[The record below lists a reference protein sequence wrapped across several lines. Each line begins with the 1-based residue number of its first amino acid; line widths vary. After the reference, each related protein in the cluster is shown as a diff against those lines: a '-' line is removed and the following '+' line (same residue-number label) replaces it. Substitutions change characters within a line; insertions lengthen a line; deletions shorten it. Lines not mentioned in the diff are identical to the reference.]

1 MAHRSRFI
9 WTLQDR
15 LALRC
20 SNAAGPQVSAKT
32 GFEAGEGVAVR
43 PDLAVQDVADG
54 RMINA
59 RRRFGRPQAP
69 SVERGSQS
77 QREVSSDL
85 RSRVVAGDIGPVPA
99 QGAGGGP
106 DAPRHKPTVD
116 AGRPQ
121 TAVVTPP
128 GDVGGGNQRPGRAGG
143 NVTRRIDHFTPDMPE
158 RYWQV
163 IEAFVRAAVT
173 DAGPAAV
180 YTAAN
185 LLSTTSR
192 HVLWCWQ
199 TAGLPLER
207 EVVFDRAVIEEF
219 IVHGCPNLTPASAGN
234 RRTQL
239 HRMAEALNHSGQPAR
254 LSPLPSS
261 DPVRPYSPSEMI
273 ALRSW
278 TTGQNTPT
286 RRRDASV
293 LLALGAGA
301 GLAVED
307 IAGLTAAMVTVDDQ
321 GVLLAVPGRRTRV
334 VPVLAAWEAEIIG
347 AVDEV
352 PDDRF
357 LFCSNRTVT
366 GKNYLGSF
374 VRKSTGVEIK
384 PLVQR
389 LRATWIVGHLA
400 ARTPVV
406 PLMAAAGVESLE
418 ALTRYLRFVPGI
430 EAAEARRALRG
441 QLSQLRGGRAE

>member
-1 MAHRSRFI
+1 MKAHRPPLD
-9 WTLQDR
+9 WNHQDR
-15 LALRC
+15 LALRG
-20 SNAAGPQVSAKT
+20 AAA
-32 GFEAGEGVAVR
+32 AVDDDDR
-43 PDLAVQDVADG
+43 Q
-54 RMINA
+54 
-59 RRRFGRPQAP
+59 
-69 SVERGSQS
+69 
-77 QREVSSDL
+77 
-85 RSRVVAGDIGPVPA
+85 VVASAPVDIGSA
-99 QGAGGGP
+99 TSGAIPCGQLPGYVVSRWNRQASEG
-106 DAPRHKPTVD
+106 RTV
-116 AGRPQ
+116 ARYIGE
-121 TAVVTPP
+121 
-128 GDVGGGNQRPGRAGG
+128 
-143 NVTRRIDHFTPDMPE
+143 FTPDMPE
-158 RYWQV
+158 RYWAV
-163 IEAFVRAAVT
+163 IEAFVRAAVA
-173 DAGPAAV
+173 DAQPRTPYRV
-180 YTAAN
+180 RDLLTPTA
-185 LLSTTSR
+185 R

-199 TAGLPLER
+199 TAGLPLQR
-207 EVVFDRAVIEEF
+207 EVIFDRHVIEEF
-219 IVHGCPNLTPASAGN
+219 AAHGSPTWSPATTGN
-234 RRTQL
+234 HRSQL
-239 HRMAEALNHSGQPAR
+239 LRMAEALNPKAQPAR
-254 LSPLPSS
+254 LTPFPSA
-261 DPVRPYSPSEMI
+261 DPVRPYSPSEMT

-307 IAGLTAAMVTVDDQ
+307 IAGLTAAMVTVDDD
-321 GVLLAVPGRRTRV
+321 GVLLAVPGRRARV

-347 AVDEV
+347 AVEV
-352 PDDRF
+352 VPADRF
-357 LFCSNRTVT
+357 LFCANRTVT

-441 QLSQLRGGRAE
+441 QLGQLSQLRGGRAE